1 MSSWGRHSTGAHTK
15 ALKRCKCRCHHRL
28 PAEKWAISSRGLEEQ
43 TAKTENR
50 TPILAVLGIECSEKP
65 DECHLAIGTG
75 LALAIASGCEMAPS
89 NRSAVVRPLPPDA
102 PRSIPDPKGK
112 AADVENEDQPLLK
125 SSIPDDPVSTSEV
138 EDADVPVKAVE
149 NTLWSMKRAQGL
161 GFIVFA
167 GLNFSI
173 ASICIKYASHRVTSH
188 ETVFWRMIVAL
199 VLNYVSGLA
208 PSIHENLLATH
219 VNCTVF

>member
-1 MSSWGRHSTGAHTK
+1 
-15 ALKRCKCRCHHRL
+15 
-28 PAEKWAISSRGLEEQ
+28 
-43 TAKTENR
+43 
-50 TPILAVLGIECSEKP
+50 
-65 DECHLAIGTG
+65 
-75 LALAIASGCEMAPS
+75 
-89 NRSAVVRPLPPDA
+89 
-102 PRSIPDPKGK
+102 
-112 AADVENEDQPLLK
+112 
-125 SSIPDDPVSTSEV
+125 
-138 EDADVPVKAVE
+138 
-149 NTLWSMKRAQGL
+149 MKRAQGL